1 MNEKVSEIYSVK
13 IQYDSSL
20 DLSLHSF
27 FSLALFFLSCFRIS
41 DILELHAKTFASRC
55 RVFINAL
62 AIVSVLRPLLRLQ
75 PRPWPYFILFHRPK
89 EAPSLSSRPEIQD
102 ETKTREPF
110 FQFRCFLAKCRNASP
125 EILAGEFLKGA
136 RSSRPRTSASNPEVS
151 TLAYYAMSQ
160 SFSASHRMRTRMKT
174 C

>member
-1 MNEKVSEIYSVK
+1 M
-13 IQYDSSL
+13 
-20 DLSLHSF
+20 
-27 FSLALFFLSCFRIS
+27 
-41 DILELHAKTFASRC
+41 HAKTFASRC

-62 AIVSVLRPLLRLQ
+62 AIVSVLRPLLRLE

-89 EAPSLSSRPEIQD
+89 EAPSPSSRPKIQA
-102 ETKTREPF
+102 ETKTREPVYDEEREPF
-110 FQFRCFLAKCRNASP
+110 SQFRSSLAKCRNASP

-174 C
+174 CLVTRAKGVILALVKTFLSNCRNLTNACR